1 MAGLM
6 KPLDNTDSILSS
18 LRAAFGPQG
27 NRQAQTLEQQLEALS
42 ETQMNNVMRTARF
55 VKMSHLFGR
64 NKYKPYKVLVDEMYP
79 NMSLSLRKLVADI
92 LQDADPVTASVDPT
106 ADARDAAI
114 STPLE
119 EYEAI
124 LEDRMSITNQDVLEF
139 ELEAGISDSP
149 MQTPTPQQDDFLS
162 KLAQSESS
170 GRSDAEITI
179 KDGRTF
185 TGLYQFGDARL
196 TDYRNATGESF
207 TTQEFKDDEQLQHKI
222 AQWHF
227 NDIDKAIDSMGD
239 KARGYDRDGLRAVAH
254 LAGVGDMKEYVRTK
268 GAYNPSDE
276 LNTSAQ
282 DYYNKFRSGGGS

>member
-6 KPLDNTDSILSS
+6 KPSDNTDSILSS
-18 LRAAFGPQG
+18 LRAAFGPQE

-55 VKMSHLFGR
+55 VKMSHSFGR

-92 LQDADPVTASVDPT
+92 LQDADPVTATVDPT

-114 STPLE
+114 STAVE

-124 LEDRMSITNQDVLEF
+124 LKDRMTITDQDVLEF

-149 MQTPTPQQDDFLS
+149 MQSHTPQQDDFLS

-185 TGLYQFGDARL
+185 TGLYQLGDARL
-196 TDYRNATGESF
+196 NDYRNATGESF
-207 TTQEFKDDEQLQHKI
+207 TTQEFKDDEQLQHKV
-222 AQWHF
+222 AQWHIA
-227 NDIDKAIDSMGD
+227 DLDKAIDALGD
-239 KARGYDRDGLRAVAH
+239 VAAEYDRDGLRAVAH
-254 LAGVGDMKEYVRTK
+254 LGGKSGMKKFVQSK
-268 GAYNPSDE
+268 GGYNPADE
-276 LNTSAQ
+276 LGTSLQ
-282 DYYNKFRSGGGS
+282 SYYDKFSTS

>member
-6 KPLDNTDSILSS
+6 KSSDNTDSILSS

-55 VKMSHLFGR
+55 VKMSHSFGS

-79 NMSLSLRKLVADI
+79 NMSLSLRKLIADI
-92 LQDADPVTASVDPT
+92 LQDADPVTATVDPT

-114 STPLE
+114 STAVE

-124 LEDRMSITNQDVLEF
+124 LKDRMNITDQDVLEF
-139 ELEAGISDSP
+139 EVEAGISDTP
-149 MQTPTPQQDDFLS
+149 MQSPTPQQYDFLS
-162 KLAQSESS
+162 KLAKSESS
-170 GRSDAEITI
+170 GRSDAEIRI

-207 TTQEFKDDEQLQHKI
+207 TTQQFKDDEQLQHKV

-239 KARGYDRDGLRAVAH
+239 KATGYDRDGLRAVAH
-254 LAGVGDMKEYVRTK
+254 LAGIGGMKEYVRTQ
-268 GAYNPSDE
+268 GTYNPSDE
-276 LNTSAQ
+276 LGTSAQ
-282 DYYNKFRSGGGS
+282 DYYTKFSSGGGS

>member
-6 KPLDNTDSILSS
+6 KPSDNTDSILSS

-27 NRQAQTLEQQLEALS
+27 NRPVETLEQQLEALS
-42 ETQMNNVMRTARF
+42 ETQMNNVMHTARF
-55 VKMSHLFGR
+55 VKMSHSFGR

-79 NMSLSLRKLVADI
+79 NMSLSLRKLIADI
-92 LQDADPVTASVDPT
+92 LQDADPVTATVDPT

-114 STPLE
+114 STAVE

-124 LEDRMSITNQDVLEF
+124 LKDRMTITDQDVLEF
-139 ELEAGISDSP
+139 EVEAGISDTP
-149 MQTPTPQQDDFLS
+149 MQSPTPQQDDFLS
-162 KLAQSESS
+162 KLAKSESS

-207 TTQEFKDDEQLQHKI
+207 TTQEFKDGEQLQHKV

-227 NDIDKAIDSMGD
+227 NDIDRAIDSMGD
-239 KARGYDRDGLRAVAH
+239 KATGYDRDGLRAVAH
-254 LAGVGDMKEYVRTK
+254 LAGIGGMKEYVRTK
-268 GAYNPSDE
+268 GTYNPADE
-276 LNTSAQ
+276 LGTSLQ
-282 DYYNKFRSGGGS
+282 SYYDKFSAS

>member
-6 KPLDNTDSILSS
+6 KPSDNTDSILSS
-18 LRAAFGPQG
+18 LRAAFGHQE

-55 VKMSHLFGR
+55 VKMSHSFGR

-92 LQDADPVTASVDPT
+92 LQDADPVTATVDPT

-114 STPLE
+114 STAVE

-124 LEDRMSITNQDVLEF
+124 LKDRMTITDQDVLEF

-149 MQTPTPQQDDFLS
+149 MQSHTPQQDDFLS

-185 TGLYQFGDARL
+185 TGLYQLGDARL
-196 TDYRNATGESF
+196 NDYRNATGESF
-207 TTQEFKDDEQLQHKI
+207 TTQEFKDDEQLQHKV
-222 AQWHF
+222 AQWHIADL
-227 NDIDKAIDSMGD
+227 NKAIDALGD
-239 KARGYDRDGLRAVAH
+239 VAAEYDRDGLRAVAH
-254 LAGVGDMKEYVRTK
+254 LGGKSGMKKFVQSK
-268 GAYNPSDE
+268 GGYNPADE
-276 LNTSAQ
+276 LGTSLQ
-282 DYYNKFRSGGGS
+282 SYYDKFSTS